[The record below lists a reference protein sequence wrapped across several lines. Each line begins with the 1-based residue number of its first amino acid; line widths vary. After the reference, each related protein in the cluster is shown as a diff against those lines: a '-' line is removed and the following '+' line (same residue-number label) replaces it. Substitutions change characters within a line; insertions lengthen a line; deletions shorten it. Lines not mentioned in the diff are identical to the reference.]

1 MEASRYRRVD
11 KRHFRTKKHAVM
23 IMTLV
28 LSGCSTLPI
37 KSDIATNSSAF
48 ASADTQTTTQ
58 PSALQ
63 RQFAAAVKAHP
74 DLTGFHILFDPN
86 DALIS
91 RLQLIEHAQRSI
103 DLQYYIWDNDQV
115 GALALESVLRAADR
129 GVKVRLLIDDNNSKD
144 LQSTYR
150 AMAEHPNIQ
159 IRLFNPYRFRKF
171 RALDILLNF
180 NRITRRMHNKTF
192 TIDHQVSLIGGRNMS
207 NQYYNVG
214 DNFQFSD
221 MDVLLVGQA
230 VTDISQSFEDYWQH
244 DYAYPIQQLVPST
257 KRLSYD
263 GMRKQLADNWVKS
276 QIEPFLQNY
285 QGARAF
291 NNWFNKNLALEWV
304 KASVVQDSA
313 DKIRKET
320 PKEQNL
326 NFQLDYVMRDPRLYV
341 DLVSAYFVPNQNNIN
356 TLHDL
361 VQKGVQIR
369 VVTNSFKA
377 NDVPIV
383 HGFYAKHRRKLLQ
396 SGVQLYEFQPI
407 LPLTLTKK
415 ARVQLFGKSKFD
427 RSHYGKSSLHAKY
440 LVNDNAQVFI
450 GSFNFDQRSAYL
462 NTEIGV
468 VLNSPN
474 LARVIHTNMNNDL
487 LKYAYKVELNDRHQ
501 LVWKKMSDNQMVT
514 LHREPYIN
522 WWQRFLLKWVSY
534 LPLDKQM

>member
-1 MEASRYRRVD
+1 MEVSTHPQLF
-11 KRHFRTKKHAVM
+11 KRHLNRTLYAVVSLG
-23 IMTLV
+23 IM
-28 LSGCSTLPI
+28 LSGCSTLPL
-37 KSDIATNSSAF
+37 KNDSALAMPAF
-48 ASADTQTTTQ
+48 ISPTTEQTIQ
-58 PSALQ
+58 PAALQ
-63 RQFAAAVKAHP
+63 RQFAPAVKAHP
-74 DLTGFHILFDPN
+74 NLTGFHVLFDPN

-91 RLQLIEHAQRSI
+91 RLQLIEHAQRTI
-103 DLQYYIWDNDQV
+103 DLQYYIWANDQV
-115 GALALESVLRAADR
+115 GALALEAVLRAAER
-129 GVKVRLLIDDNNSKD
+129 GVKVRLLIDDNNSKE

-159 IRLFNPYRFRKF
+159 IKMFNPYRFRTF

-230 VTDISQSFEDYWQH
+230 VTDITQSFDEYWQH

-263 GMRKQLADNWVKS
+263 GMRKQLADNWTKS

-291 NNWFNKNLALEWV
+291 NNWFNKNLSLEWV
-304 KASVVQDSA
+304 NARVVQDSA

-326 NFQLDYVMRDPRLYV
+326 NFQLDYVMRDPKLYV
-341 DLVSAYFVPNQNNIN
+341 DLVSAYFVPDQNNVN
-356 TLHDL
+356 TLKDL
-361 VQKGVQIR
+361 VKKGVQIR

-383 HGFYAKHRRKLLQ
+383 HAFYAKHREQLLQ

-427 RSHYGKSSLHAKY
+427 RNHFGKSSLHAKY

-468 VLNSPN
+468 VLNSPH
-474 LARVIHTNMNNDL
+474 LARVIHSNMDNDL
-487 LKYAYKVELNDRHQ
+487 LNYAYKVELDDQHH
-501 LVWKKMSDNQMVT
+501 LVWKKQLNQHIIT
-514 LHREPYIN
+514 LKNEPHIT
-522 WWQRFLLKWVSY
+522 WWQKLFLKFVSH